1 MGWGGNKTG
10 TGRKFEAGTDFLSL
24 IQTKPGYSI
33 RNPEERAGTDVLFE
47 GELVCRCFNGSGFH
61 KFLKENKIDW
71 KSRISGKLIPDTVLL
86 VIVRQTLFIVEKKCQ
101 WVNGSVDE
109 KLQTC
114 DFKRKQYIKL
124 VSGLGLEVEYV
135 YLLNEW
141 FRKKRYEDALR
152 YITSVN
158 CHYKFDELPVKWLGL
173 PMRAD

>member
-1 MGWGGNKTG
+1 M
-10 TGRKFEAGTDFLSL
+10 
-24 IQTKPGYSI
+24 
-33 RNPEERAGTDVLFE
+33 
-47 GELVCRCFNGSGFH
+47 
-61 KFLKENKIDW
+61 
-71 KSRISGKLIPDTVLL
+71 L

-101 WVNGSVDE
+101 RVNGSVDE

-141 FRKKRYEDALR
+141 FRKKRYEDVLR